1 MVISDCTVGMGITG
15 SFCSFEKT
23 KDVAKRLVD
32 SFTHVTPVYS
42 YNAQMMNTRF
52 GKAGDFMHTI
62 SEITGDEGIRT
73 LQEAERVGPGKLF
86 DVMVIYPCTGNTAA
100 KLANGIVDTPVL
112 LAAKAHLRNGRP
124 LVIGISTNDALGIN
138 FKNIGK
144 LMNMKNIYFVPFGQD
159 DCVKKPNSL
168 VCDGKQV
175 VDTIVVRDAA
185 CGHCGGLYTLRCPL
199 HCAAKILYE
208 LCLVGFHRRT
218 KTSKLAI
225 HGSISP
231 CLGVHASAFL
241 CIMSIIQQY
250 LSSFVIRGH
259 RSVYSP
265 PRCPQAASLT
275 LWCNTL

>member
-42 YNAQMMNTRF
+42 YNSQMMNTRF

-124 LVIGISTNDALGIN
+124 LAIGISTNDALGIN

-159 DCVKKPNSL
+159 NYKSKPNSMVAKMEL
-168 VCDGKQV
+168 LPETIEAALQGKQ
-175 VDTIVVRDAA
+175 
-185 CGHCGGLYTLRCPL
+185 
-199 HCAAKILYE
+199 
-208 LCLVGFHRRT
+208 
-218 KTSKLAI
+218 
-225 HGSISP
+225 
-231 CLGVHASAFL
+231 
-241 CIMSIIQQY
+241 IQPVLQE
-250 LSSFVIRGH
+250 
-259 RSVYSP
+259 P
-265 PRCPQAASLT
+265 
-275 LWCNTL
+275 

>member
-100 KLANGIVDTPVL
+100 KLANGI
-112 LAAKAHLRNGRP
+112 AS
-124 LVIGISTNDALGIN
+124 STGSRSSRCRFSTSASS
-138 FKNIGK
+138 
-144 LMNMKNIYFVPFGQD
+144 M
-159 DCVKKPNSL
+159 
-168 VCDGKQV
+168 
-175 VDTIVVRDAA
+175 A
-185 CGHCGGLYTLRCPL
+185 C
-199 HCAAKILYE
+199 
-208 LCLVGFHRRT
+208 
-218 KTSKLAI
+218 
-225 HGSISP
+225 
-231 CLGVHASAFL
+231 
-241 CIMSIIQQY
+241 
-250 LSSFVIRGH
+250 SSVT
-259 RSVYSP
+259 
-265 PRCPQAASLT
+265 SLT
-275 LWCNTL
+275 MTGTSVRPAIRLARQRRSPATMR

>member
-100 KLANGIVDTPVL
+100 KLAKRHSGYTGSS
-112 LAAKAHLRNGRP
+112 R
-124 LVIGISTNDALGIN
+124 
-138 FKNIGK
+138 GK
-144 LMNMKNIYFVPFGQD
+144 GSS
-159 DCVKKPNSL
+159 KKRQTA
-168 VCDGKQV
+168 CY
-175 VDTIVVRDAA
+175 RD
-185 CGHCGGLYTLRCPL
+185 
-199 HCAAKILYE
+199 
-208 LCLVGFHRRT
+208 FH
-218 KTSKLAI
+218 K
-225 HGSISP
+225 
-231 CLGVHASAFL
+231 
-241 CIMSIIQQY
+241 
-250 LSSFVIRGH
+250 
-259 RSVYSP
+259 
-265 PRCPQAASLT
+265 
-275 LWCNTL
+275 

>member
-86 DVMVIYPCTGNTAA
+86 DVM
-100 KLANGIVDTPVL
+100 
-112 LAAKAHLRNGRP
+112 AHLRNGRP

-175 VDTIVVRDAA
+175 VDTINEVMAGRQIQPV
-185 CGHCGGLYTLRCPL
+185 
-199 HCAAKILYE
+199 IL
-208 LCLVGFHRRT
+208 
-218 KTSKLAI
+218 
-225 HGSISP
+225 
-231 CLGVHASAFL
+231 
-241 CIMSIIQQY
+241 
-250 LSSFVIRGH
+250 
-259 RSVYSP
+259 
-265 PRCPQAASLT
+265 
-275 LWCNTL
+275 

>member
-23 KDVAKRLVD
+23 KDVAKRLVE
-32 SFTHVTPVYS
+32 SFAHVTPVFS

-159 DCVKKPNSL
+159 NCKSKPNSMIAKMEL
-168 VCDGKQV
+168 LPDTIEAALAGKQ
-175 VDTIVVRDAA
+175 IQ
-185 CGHCGGLYTLRCPL
+185 P
-199 HCAAKILYE
+199 ILQ
-208 LCLVGFHRRT
+208 T
-218 KTSKLAI
+218 PT
-225 HGSISP
+225 
-231 CLGVHASAFL
+231 
-241 CIMSIIQQY
+241 
-250 LSSFVIRGH
+250 
-259 RSVYSP
+259 
-265 PRCPQAASLT
+265 
-275 LWCNTL
+275 

>member
-124 LVIGISTNDALGIN
+124 LVITNDALGAG
-138 FKNIGK
+138 FKNIGM

-175 VDTIVVRDAA
+175 VDTINEVVAGRQIQ
-185 CGHCGGLYTLRCPL
+185 PV
-199 HCAAKILYE
+199 IL
-208 LCLVGFHRRT
+208 
-218 KTSKLAI
+218 
-225 HGSISP
+225 
-231 CLGVHASAFL
+231 
-241 CIMSIIQQY
+241 
-250 LSSFVIRGH
+250 
-259 RSVYSP
+259 
-265 PRCPQAASLT
+265 
-275 LWCNTL
+275 

>member
-144 LMNMKNIYFVPFGQD
+144 LMNMKNIYFVLELA
-159 DCVKKPNSL
+159 VKGMLPK
-168 VCDGKQV
+168 G
-175 VDTIVVRDAA
+175 
-185 CGHCGGLYTLRCPL
+185 PL
-199 HCAAKILYE
+199 GRSMI
-208 LCLVGFHRRT
+208 T
-218 KTSKLAI
+218 KL
-225 HGSISP
+225 H
-231 CLGVHASAFL
+231 
-241 CIMSIIQQY
+241 
-250 LSSFVIRGH
+250 
-259 RSVYSP
+259 VYAGP
-265 PRCPQAASLT
+265 DHEQAAQKPEVLEIKF
-275 LWCNTL
+275 

>member
-100 KLANGIVDTPVL
+100 K
-112 LAAKAHLRNGRP
+112 AHLRNGRP

-175 VDTIVVRDAA
+175 VGTINEVMAGRQIQPV
-185 CGHCGGLYTLRCPL
+185 
-199 HCAAKILYE
+199 IL
-208 LCLVGFHRRT
+208 
-218 KTSKLAI
+218 
-225 HGSISP
+225 
-231 CLGVHASAFL
+231 
-241 CIMSIIQQY
+241 
-250 LSSFVIRGH
+250 
-259 RSVYSP
+259 
-265 PRCPQAASLT
+265 
-275 LWCNTL
+275 

>member
-100 KLANGIVDTPVL
+100 KRANGSSCKKSEESHTASVRKFHGKKRRIARRNRID
-112 LAAKAHLRNGRP
+112 LRIGLENVSRESQQMDGREYVRQIP
-124 LVIGISTNDALGIN
+124 AGR
-138 FKNIGK
+138 FKK
-144 LMNMKNIYFVPFGQD
+144 
-159 DCVKKPNSL
+159 
-168 VCDGKQV
+168 
-175 VDTIVVRDAA
+175 
-185 CGHCGGLYTLRCPL
+185 
-199 HCAAKILYE
+199 
-208 LCLVGFHRRT
+208 
-218 KTSKLAI
+218 
-225 HGSISP
+225 
-231 CLGVHASAFL
+231 
-241 CIMSIIQQY
+241 
-250 LSSFVIRGH
+250 
-259 RSVYSP
+259 
-265 PRCPQAASLT
+265 
-275 LWCNTL
+275 

>member
-144 LMNMKNIYFVPFGQD
+144 LMNMKNIFQEM
-159 DCVKKPNSL
+159 
-168 VCDGKQV
+168 
-175 VDTIVVRDAA
+175 
-185 CGHCGGLYTLRCPL
+185 GHFKGGL
-199 HCAAKILYE
+199 K
-208 LCLVGFHRRT
+208 
-218 KTSKLAI
+218 KL
-225 HGSISP
+225 
-231 CLGVHASAFL
+231 LL
-241 CIMSIIQQY
+241 KNQNLQNCII
-250 LSSFVIRGH
+250 
-259 RSVYSP
+259 
-265 PRCPQAASLT
+265 
-275 LWCNTL
+275 